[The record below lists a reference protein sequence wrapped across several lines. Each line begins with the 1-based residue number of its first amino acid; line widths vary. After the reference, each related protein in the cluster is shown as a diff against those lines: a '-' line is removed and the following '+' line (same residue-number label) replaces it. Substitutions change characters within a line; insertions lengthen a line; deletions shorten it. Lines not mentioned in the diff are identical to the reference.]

1 MDEKKVLIV
10 EDSEIY
16 QKEWKKRLS
25 GKVKILSAFTIEK
38 AKKIFSE
45 NSDIALIVVDS
56 CVPGVKINTQPLVRK
71 FRESFKGPMIAASS
85 GFYNKE
91 KLTSAGCN
99 HRSDKDG
106 VPGKIREVLSL

>member
-10 EDSEIY
+10 EDSKIY
-16 QKEWKKRLS
+16 QEEWKKRLS
-25 GKVKILSAFTIEK
+25 GKVEILSAFTIEEAEK
-38 AKKIFSE
+38 AFTENHNFS
-45 NSDIALIVVDS
+45 LIVVDA
-56 CVPGVKINTQPLVRK
+56 CVPGMKINTQPLVRK

-85 GFYNKE
+85 SFHNKE
-91 KLTSAGCN
+91 KLTNAGCN